1 MSPDA
6 PQDIMKKSRK
16 RKGKEAEPSDKG
28 KVQKPSKKLRSA
40 ASEADKEASELNVQA
55 VLPTRTRK
63 GGSVTLAEAR
73 KAAGD
78 LAESLKGRVKTV
90 SQKPP
95 RARKLILDE
104 VQEEEEK
111 EATEDVQTP
120 LVDTLKQLSP
130 EKLVE
135 VAKLSEDLQRK
146 TAEQCADCIRDKA
159 SEACAEAESAHVSG
173 NTHTEKL
180 IPLNSEK
187 SPSQKNPKTSK
198 PSFTI
203 SLSSS
208 DSSDSESDVS
218 RKSPPPDQPQPL
230 QVEQP
235 KGFTPVAGMH
245 VDAAIAHIAANNPD
259 FAVHHAMYTANKN
272 LREKAQTSSAEP
284 SSSPQAIDVL
294 SSHMCGELPKTP
306 PETSTNPSYA

>member
-1 MSPDA
+1 MIPDA

-104 VQEEEEK
+104 VEEGEE

-120 LVDTLKQLSP
+120 LVETLKQLSP

-135 VAKLSEDLQRK
+135 VANLSEDLQRK
-146 TAEQCADCIRDKA
+146 TTEQFADCVKEKA
-159 SEACAEAESAHVSG
+159 SEVCAEAESTHISG
-173 NTHTEKL
+173 NTHTENL
-180 IPLNSEK
+180 IPPISEN

-208 DSSDSESDVS
+208 DSSDSESEAS
-218 RKSPPPDQPQPL
+218 RKSPPSDQPKPIQT
-230 QVEQP
+230 EQP
-235 KGFTPVAGMH
+235 TGFVPVASMH
-245 VDAAIAHIAANNPD
+245 VDATLANIAANNPE

-272 LREKAQTSSAEP
+272 LRDQLVANTKPISP
-284 SSSPQAIDVL
+284 PQAIDVL
-294 SSHMCGELPKTP
+294 SSHMGGELPKTP
-306 PETSTNPSYA
+306 PE